1 MSSNQ
6 GLVETELITQEETDR
21 KSNTRTAL
29 KTKRIIW
36 VTGGKGGT
44 GKSTFARGMLDTLM
58 AAGIKVVVFD
68 GDPDNSQLFRFYKNA
83 DVEVTRIPIH
93 KRNGAD
99 DIILEMEEKQT
110 PIILVDVPA
119 GGGNLLAGLEDEV
132 GFLSA
137 LEEVGY
143 QMTLV
148 TVLSR
153 IKDSVNQLKLAMD
166 ITEGYDV
173 AHVAVQNLFYGRPE
187 QFSLLEGSNTK
198 RRLLEKGG
206 VVIKM
211 RDLFDDT
218 YARLD
223 GADLSFQDA
232 VLPDSEV
239 SPPDIRK
246 INQWLQHFKAEVL
259 STGGLLGL

>member
-58 AAGIKVVVFD
+58 AAGIKVVAFD
-68 GDPDNSQLFRFYKNA
+68 GDPDNSQLFRFYKSA
-83 DVEVTRIPIH
+83 DAQVTRIPIH

-99 DIILEMEEKQT
+99 DIIMEMEEMET
-110 PIILVDVPA
+110 PVILVDVPA

-137 LEEVGY
+137 LDEVGY
-143 QMTLV
+143 HMTLV
-148 TVLSR
+148 TVL
-153 IKDSVNQLKLAMD
+153 
-166 ITEGYDV
+166 
-173 AHVAVQNLFYGRPE
+173 
-187 QFSLLEGSNTK
+187 
-198 RRLLEKGG
+198 G
-206 VVIKM
+206 V
-211 RDLFDDT
+211 
-218 YARLD
+218 
-223 GADLSFQDA
+223 
-232 VLPDSEV
+232 
-239 SPPDIRK
+239 
-246 INQWLQHFKAEVL
+246 LQA
-259 STGGLLGL
+259 